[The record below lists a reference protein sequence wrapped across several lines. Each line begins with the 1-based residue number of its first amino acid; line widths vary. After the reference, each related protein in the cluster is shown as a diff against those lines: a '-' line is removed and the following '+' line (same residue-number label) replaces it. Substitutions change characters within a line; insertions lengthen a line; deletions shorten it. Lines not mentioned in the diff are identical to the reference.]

1 MTADASECSV
11 GSGVEI
17 EGSVG
22 LGLESDSDQKVSGDA
37 NGIDCLVSE
46 EKVSGRTGGL
56 ITMENGNLEES
67 RQHDLDPDV
76 NEHSVAVGDLEPI
89 KMKSE
94 NGELTSENEG
104 DRDGSADPS
113 VNVAVTVDDDRKDI
127 TTCCDMEEKLV
138 ESDLGTVSKEEIGEA
153 LQQSVQHEAQNE
165 KVRDIKSAI
174 CEVKEKRCNEEGNM
188 ELCMENGED
197 HAKDNSRLEDAK
209 LDLHVEVTNQEGE
222 TLVKDME
229 FEKEESNVEVSKD
242 SNALV
247 TAIGKDMDFENEES
261 NVEAS
266 KDSNSLVTA
275 IDKDMDFEKEE
286 SNVEVRQ
293 DSNALSTLID
303 KDMDFEKEESNVA
316 VSKDSNVLVTAIDK
330 DMDFEK
336 DESNIEVSK
345 DSNVLVTA
353 IDKDMNFEK
362 EESNVKVRKD
372 SSALVTAID
381 KQGNLELSVY
391 DDENQ
396 QCESIVIET
405 QQEELKTSAVEANNE
420 ESKEEFNNILHKKE
434 EGTIVRADE
443 KQEIITS
450 NRDVDNQADRYI
462 NVLLL
467 DTEESQTML
476 TAPNNQ
482 DQEKLLA
489 PKTQVSDN
497 NEQET
502 LELATA
508 EEGSVEETQTSMAYA
523 GNQCELVSAV
533 EVQKE
538 EKLEGL
544 VTESQ
549 PHECSVVNE
558 RMVKPTAEEHLEENR
573 TQIVSDSITNLQTV
587 DGSVSF
593 ETHMDVPVP
602 EISSKVDEAVPS
614 GNSIGDILIV
624 EQSHDLHPDKD
635 CCRSDISCVAEV
647 KSTLEIP
654 ISPQALP
661 DSGNGS
667 SNCQDTCPSEQEVVT
682 SSAVD
687 APSITDRQD
696 KLSNAEA
703 DNGSCITETNENAAA
718 NDVDAIES
726 EFAIS
731 KESEESSSSLAGS
744 VEVERSLD
752 DERKGVNGESGV
764 LEESQ
769 VPVEDHNAST
779 LAVEKVM
786 TSLGRP
792 QACYIVKIPRFID
805 NQLSASIQ
813 TAQSEVN
820 EKTQRR
826 DSIKVSIEKQKVI
839 CNEFWKKFEDEKA
852 EDRTA
857 RAAVSAKR
865 QQMESLQLMLN
876 KLKNVQ
882 SVEELDAKIQSM
894 EFDLQHVTMPLKEEK
909 KYIHDLKQLRQQR
922 DQLTSNMGSITEMDE
937 AFDQKEQIDERFNL
951 LKKELDSL
959 RTEVLRTEANANA
972 ARKKYDEE
980 QQILRV
986 LRQQFRDADA
996 LRQKTY
1002 GQWRELKN
1010 MLTERNKHFSMYKRD
1025 QISAQSYLSSRDF
1038 EGLLSHCS
1046 KQVEN
1051 VMALWNNDDE
1061 FRRQYVK
1068 SNLNSTLWRLRTPD
1082 GRSLG
1087 PDEEPPVIQTNQS
1100 RISVPLPQ
1108 QAKISESVPPA
1119 SLEAKAETSE
1129 EVESFPALPAAK
1141 NDHPVKPK
1149 KPVKPSS
1156 EKPKQT
1162 VTGTVQDR
1170 ETEIDENL
1178 NVQTKEEEELR
1189 KKEEELVM
1197 KEEELR
1203 KEKAAAELKEQQ
1215 RLEEIAKAKAAEE
1228 RKRRQAE
1235 KAQARADYRAQKEAE
1250 KREKKRA
1257 KKHKKKGVAAEDTTS
1272 INGADEGTAPSSET
1286 TQTTKELDVTAV
1298 SVTKKPPR
1306 LVASVKQFNKV
1317 QPIPLPLRKK
1327 GKRKMST
1334 WMWVFLTVV
1343 VVALLFLAGNYV
1355 TLSTFSFQQPGL

>member
-1 MTADASECSV
+1 MTADASEFSV

-22 LGLESDSDQKVSGDA
+22 LGLESDSDQKVSWDSI
-37 NGIDCLVSE
+37 GIDCLVGE
-46 EKVSGRTGGL
+46 EKVSGRTGRL

-67 RQHDLDPDV
+67 RQRDLDPDV
-76 NEHSVAVGDLEPI
+76 KEDSVAVGDLEPI
-89 KMKSE
+89 EMKRV

-104 DRDGSADPS
+104 DRDGSVDPIVKVS
-113 VNVAVTVDDDRKDI
+113 VIVDDDCKDI
-127 TTCCDMEEKLV
+127 TTCDMEEELV

-153 LQQSVQHEAQNE
+153 LQQSVQHEAQDE
-165 KVRDIKSAI
+165 KVRDIKSGI
-174 CEVKEKRCNEEGNM
+174 CELEGKRCNEEGNM
-188 ELCMENGED
+188 ELCMDNGQD
-197 HAKDNSRLEDAK
+197 HVKDNSRLEAAK
-209 LDLHVEVTNQEGE
+209 LDFHVEVTTNQEGE
-222 TLVKDME
+222 TLAKDMD
-229 FEKEESNVEVSKD
+229 FENEESNAEVNKD

-247 TAIGKDMDFENEES
+247 TTIGKDMDFENEES
-261 NVEAS
+261 NAEVS
-266 KDSNSLVTA
+266 KDSNSLVTT
-275 IDKDMDFEKEE
+275 IDKDMDFENEESNVEVSKDTNALGAPIDKDKDFEKEE
-286 SNVEVRQ
+286 SNVEVR
-293 DSNALSTLID
+293 
-303 KDMDFEKEESNVA
+303 
-316 VSKDSNVLVTAIDK
+316 
-330 DMDFEK
+330 
-336 DESNIEVSK
+336 
-345 DSNVLVTA
+345 
-353 IDKDMNFEK
+353 
-362 EESNVKVRKD
+362 KD
-372 SSALVTAID
+372 SSALVTTID

-391 DDENQ
+391 DDESQ

-405 QQEELKTSAVEANNE
+405 QHKESKTSSVESNNE
-420 ESKEEFNNILHKKE
+420 ESKEVLNNIHHEKE
-434 EGTIVRADE
+434 EGTLVRADE
-443 KQEIITS
+443 KQEITIS
-450 NRDVDNQADRYI
+450 NTEVDNQADRYT

-467 DTEESQTML
+467 EMEESQTVL
-476 TAPNNQ
+476 TAPNKH
-482 DQEKLLA
+482 DQEKLIA
-489 PKTQVSDN
+489 PETQVFDN
-497 NEQET
+497 KEQET

-508 EEGSVEETQTSMAYA
+508 EEGSVEETQTSKTYA

-533 EVQKE
+533 KIQKE

-558 RMVKPTAEEHLEENR
+558 HMAKPMPEEHLEENR
-573 TQIVSDSITNLQTV
+573 KV

-593 ETHMDVPVP
+593 ETHMDVPVT
-602 EISSKVDEAVPS
+602 EISGKVDEAVPS

-624 EQSHDLHPDKD
+624 EQSHDLHSDED

-647 KSTLEIP
+647 KSSLEIP
-654 ISPQALP
+654 ISPRALP

-667 SNCQDTCPSEQEVVT
+667 SNCQDTCPSEHEVVT
-682 SSAVD
+682 SNAVD
-687 APSITDRQD
+687 VPSITDRRD
-696 KLSNAEA
+696 KLGKVES
-703 DNGSCITETNENAAA
+703 DNGSCTTETNENAAV
-718 NDVDAIES
+718 NDVDAIKS
-726 EFAIS
+726 EFSIS
-731 KESEESSSSLAGS
+731 KESEESSPSLAGS
-744 VEVERSLD
+744 VEVKRLLD
-752 DERKGVNGESGV
+752 DERKGVNGESGI

-769 VPVEDHNAST
+769 VPVKEHNAST
-779 LAVEKVM
+779 LAVEKVT

-792 QACYIVKIPRFID
+792 QACYIVKIPRSVD

-882 SVEELDAKIQSM
+882 SIEELDAKIQSM

-996 LRQKTY
+996 LRQKAY

-1010 MLTERNKHFSMYKRD
+1010 MVTERNKHFSMYKRD

-1051 VMALWNNDDE
+1051 VMDLWSNDDE
-1061 FRRQYVK
+1061 FRTQYVK

-1087 PDEEPPVIQTNQS
+1087 PDEEPPVIQTNQF
-1100 RISVPLPQ
+1100 RISVPPPQ
-1108 QAKISESVPPA
+1108 QAKINESVPPA
-1119 SLEAKAETSE
+1119 TLEAKAETSE

-1149 KPVKPSS
+1149 NPVKPPP
-1156 EKPKQT
+1156 EKSKKT
-1162 VTGTVQDR
+1162 ETARVQDR
-1170 ETEIDENL
+1170 ETEIDESL

-1189 KKEEELVM
+1189 KKEEELRKKEEELRKKEEELRKKEEELRKEEELIM

-1235 KAQARADYRAQKEAE
+1235 KAQARAEYRAQKEAE

-1257 KKHKKKGVAAEDTTS
+1257 KQHKKKGIAAEDTTP
-1272 INGADEGTAPSSET
+1272 INGVDEGIAPSSET
-1286 TQTTKELDVTAV
+1286 MKELDVTAV
-1298 SVTKKPPR
+1298 SVAKKPPR

-1334 WMWVFLTVV
+1334 WMWVLLTVV
-1343 VVALLFLAGNYV
+1343 VVVFLFLAGNYI